1 MARTSRY
8 LRTKSGRRYKILLI
22 LSLIAAVLAVIG
34 AAIAVDVARR
44 IPDGVLRAYFID
56 VGQGDASVI
65 LWNGGCVV
73 IDAGTEASAER
84 LSIYLRKLGVSK
96 IDCAVFT
103 HPHSDHIGGGDNILA
118 DFVVKSVVMPDCP
131 YEGESYSELLYYIE
145 KEGCSI
151 YMATPGDEY
160 SFGDVTMTVLG
171 PCAEYGDENDM
182 SAVVKVT
189 YGDIDFMYTGDAESD
204 AEYDIIN
211 YWGVDILDVEVLKVG
226 HHGSYTSTTEEFL
239 AATTPEFAIISCGR
253 QNEYG
258 HPHSKTLA
266 RLEKAGASVYRTDED
281 GTIIIETD
289 GVDVW
294 RCVKGFLGRLH
305 RADNKK

>member
-1 MARTSRY
+1 MARTSKY
-8 LRTKSGRRYKILLI
+8 LRTRSGRRFKILSTLA
-22 LSLIAAVLAVIG
+22 LAAAVLGVIG
-34 AAIAVDVARR
+34 AVIAVDIARR
-44 IPDGVLRAYFID
+44 IPDGVLRAYFMD

-73 IDAGTEASAER
+73 IDAGTEAVAER
-84 LSIYLRKLGVSK
+84 LSIYLRKLGVSE

-103 HPHSDHIGGGDNILA
+103 HPHSDHIGGGDDILA
-118 DFVVKSVVMPDCP
+118 DFNVMSVVMPDCV
-131 YEGESYSELLYYIE
+131 GDGKSYGELLYYIE

-160 SFGDVTMTVLG
+160 SFGDVTMTILG
-171 PCAEYGDENDM
+171 PCAEYDNENDM
-182 SAVVKVT
+182 SAVVKIT
-189 YGDIDFMYTGDAESD
+189 YGDIDIVYTGDAESR
-204 AEYDIIN
+204 AEYDILEF
-211 YWGVDILDVEVLKVG
+211 WGANALDVEVLKVG

-239 AATTPEFAIISCGR
+239 AATTPEIAIISCGR

-266 RLEKAGASVYRTDED
+266 RLKNVGASVYRTDED
-281 GTIIIETD
+281 GTVIIETD

-294 RCVKGFLGRLH
+294 RCVSGFLGRLY
-305 RADNKK
+305 RADNKE

>member
-1 MARTSRY
+1 MARTSKH
-8 LRTKSGRRYKILLI
+8 LRNRGGRRFKILLAFALAAAI
-22 LSLIAAVLAVIG
+22 LVVIAAT
-34 AAIAVDVARR
+34 IAVDVARR

-84 LSIYLRKLGVSK
+84 LSIYLRKLGVSE

-103 HPHSDHIGGGDNILA
+103 HPHSDHIGGGDDILA
-118 DFVVKSVVMPDCP
+118 DFTVKSVVMPDCVVD
-131 YEGESYSELLYYIE
+131 GESYSELLYYIE
-145 KEGCSI
+145 KEGCPT

-171 PCAEYGDENDM
+171 PYTEYDNENDM

-189 YGDIDFMYTGDAESD
+189 YGDIDIIYVGDAEAR
-204 AEYDIIN
+204 AEYDIIEF
-211 YWGVDILDVEVLKVG
+211 WGDDVLDVEVLKVG

-239 AATTPEFAIISCGR
+239 AVTTPELAIISCGR

-266 RLEKAGASVYRTDED
+266 NLDKAGASVYRTDED
-281 GTIIIETD
+281 GTVIIETD
-289 GVDVW
+289 GVNVW
-294 RCVKGFLGRLH
+294 RCVMGFLGRLY
-305 RADNKK
+305 RVDNKG